1 MKLKVNY
8 IWWCAAGIYF
18 AVMLWKS
25 QNIEKMFGDAL
36 AAGLIGGFSALIYVI
51 FGFIMSAKKTETEL
65 MGKVKANDINSCV
78 KLLDEGADID
88 AVDEKGATALIYAVL
103 NTDTNLVKLLVDR
116 GADID
121 MSTKKGVTAESI
133 AKGNNLVEISQILNT
148 KKSASKK
155 SFLFNLFK

>member
-18 AVMLWKS
+18 AFMLRKS
-25 QNIEKMFGDAL
+25 QNIEKILGDAL
-36 AAGLIGGFSALIYVI
+36 AAGLIGGVSALIL
-51 FGFIMSAKKTETEL
+51 GFIMYSKKTETEL
-65 MGKVKANDINSCV
+65 MRKVKANDINSCV

-88 AVDEKGATALIYAVL
+88 AIDDKGATALIYAVL

-133 AKGNNLVEISQILNT
+133 AKSNNLVEISQILNT
-148 KKSASKK
+148 KKSAVKK
-155 SFLFNLFK
+155 SFLFNLFQ